1 MSDML
6 ESDIGF
12 MRAIRSRKTFMDR
25 FMGCCLAGLMGL
37 LVLLGLI
44 IFVIAVSAFATAVG
58 CTTNTNSTPLVRAQD
73 GDAILVTHY
82 GEWGRIDDT
91 IEATSVEQLGD
102 VYVVTDK
109 HTGARR
115 EFLSDISVEAFYGWT
130 AKKNDS
136 D

>member
-1 MSDML
+1 MS

-12 MRAIRSRKTFMDR
+12 MRAIRSRESFVDR
-25 FMGCCLAGLMGL
+25 FIAGCFAILMGL
-37 LVLLGLI
+37 LALLGMSV
-44 IFVIAVSAFATAVG
+44 FVIAVSAFATTAG
-58 CTTNTNSTPLVRAQD
+58 CTAHTNSVPLVRAQE
-73 GDAILVTHY
+73 GDTILVTHY

-91 IEATSVEQLGD
+91 IEATLVEQVGD
-102 VYVVTDK
+102 VYIVTDK

-115 EFLSDISVEAFYGWT
+115 EFSSDISVEVFYGWT